1 MVTFFSCEA
10 VIFPVIRAKS
20 PKTIVSPKVPGP
32 RIPLTY
38 RMEEGK
44 REVWQSDVESRM
56 TPMMTDQKTW
66 QAIALGRAAV
76 GGPRRRS
83 SSGKLVAIVRTVL
96 TMAMPMVALTS
107 GELS

>member
-1 MVTFFSCEA
+1 
-10 VIFPVIRAKS
+10 
-20 PKTIVSPKVPGP
+20 
-32 RIPLTY
+32 
-38 RMEEGK
+38 
-44 REVWQSDVESRM
+44 
-56 TPMMTDQKTW
+56 MMTDQKTW

-96 TMAMPMVALTS
+96 TMAMPMVALAS